1 MDRTS
6 RILEELKQMVE
17 KKELTPE
24 LTKKVNELIEGVESS
39 TINLMYYRRFD
50 SIEKYG
56 YDIVDVVI
64 EADRRQQNKRLNA

>member
-6 RILEELKQMVE
+6 RILAELRDMVE
-17 KKELTPE
+17 KNEVNPE
-24 LTKKVNELIEGVESS
+24 LAEKIVTLIEGVNNR
-39 TINLMYYRRFD
+39 TINLMDYKRFD

-64 EADRRQQNKRLNA
+64 EADRRQKDKTYA